1 VLLWWLLLGGCAA
14 PAPPKYRIGF
24 SQCTNGDAW
33 RLAMLAGMQKELSF
47 YPQVSFRMK
56 DARDNSV
63 LQEQHIREFLKEGID
78 LLIVSANEAG
88 PVTPIVEEA
97 YNRGI
102 PVVILDRRTTS
113 QLYTAYVGG
122 NNQEVGQTA
131 GNYVS
136 SLLHQHGNVL
146 EVLGTAGSSP
156 AVDRHKGFAQALTA
170 YPGMHLAATVQTTW
184 ERPSVVRQL
193 PAILRAHPEVDL
205 IFAHNDRMALGA
217 YQVCHQLG
225 LANRVRIVGVDGLP
239 GPLGGIQLVKDKVLA
254 ATLLYSPGGDEA
266 IRTAMKILRK
276 QPFEKENILGT
287 MVIDSTN
294 VVTTKM
300 QTEKLASQQQD
311 IERQQRLLQAQTAV
325 YTSQRTALYV
335 MALALLGAIVSG
347 VVIWRA
353 LRHNRRITRK
363 LTTQNQ
369 EIRSQRNQL
378 QALAEQARVE
388 TEAKLRFFTNF
399 SHELRTPLTLIMGP
413 VEEMLTNGADL
424 SVGQRHDLSLMRRN
438 TQRLLQLV
446 NQLLDFRKIDV
457 GKMPVRAT
465 EGNLV
470 AFVREIMDVFEKPAR
485 QRGIKLR
492 FLPAEPSIR
501 LWFDINILDKVLF
514 NLLSNALKFTP
525 ERGQISVS
533 IQHLPAE
540 RRVRISVEDTGSGI
554 SVQDQAHIF
563 EWFYQGQQCAANG
576 SGMGLA
582 LAIGLTRL
590 HQGEL
595 TFTSQPG
602 KGSTFVITL
611 PTELPVALR
620 STATPLPTPAL
631 ALAEEVDVLAD
642 STETLGSLGSLEN
655 EALVLVIEDNPE
667 VNAFL
672 TQKLRSHFQVKSAA
686 DGAAGLRLAAELIPD
701 LIVCDVMLPEL
712 SGLEVVAK
720 LKDDWRTSHIPV
732 VLLTARHA
740 PEQQVEGVQ
749 AGADLYLTKPFNPTF
764 LLENLRTLLHN
775 RERQREHFRREL
787 STTTATVAPQRIDQ
801 KFLTDL
807 TAIVEANLDN
817 SSLTVEDLARRLGIS
832 RVQLYRKVKA
842 VLGTSVTDFI
852 QGIRLTKARQQLLNS
867 ELTIAEVG
875 YRLGFSS
882 PAYFSASF
890 KAKYHISPS
899 EFRALHTTPSV

>member
-1 VLLWWLLLGGCAA
+1 M
-14 PAPPKYRIGF
+14 F
-24 SQCTNGDAW
+24 
-33 RLAMLAGMQKELSF
+33 AGMQKELSF

-56 DARDNSV
+56 DARDNSA
-63 LQEQHIREFLKEGID
+63 LQEQHIREFLTEGVD

-122 NNQEVGQTA
+122 NNREVGQTA

-136 SLLHQHGNVL
+136 SLLHQHGHVL

-156 AVDRHKGFAQALTA
+156 ALDRHLGFTQALAA
-170 YPGMHLAATVQTTW
+170 YPGMHLAATVQTDW

-193 PAILRAHPEVDL
+193 PAVLRAHPEVDL

-225 LANRVRIVGVDGLP
+225 LSKRVRVVGVDGLP
-239 GPLGGIQLVKDKVLA
+239 GPLGGIQLVQDKVLA

-266 IRTAMKILRK
+266 IRTAMKILLK
-276 QPFEKENILGT
+276 QPFSKENILGT

-294 VVTTKM
+294 VLTTKM

-311 IERQQRLLQAQTAV
+311 IERQQRLLQTQAAL
-325 YTSQRTALYV
+325 YTSQRAVLYA
-335 MALALLGAIVSG
+335 MALALLGAVASG
-347 VVIWRA
+347 IVIWRA
-353 LRHNRRITRK
+353 LRHNRRISGK
-363 LTTQNQ
+363 LAGQNQ

-378 QALAEQARVE
+378 QVLAKQARVE

-413 VEEMLTNGADL
+413 VEELLTNGADL
-424 SVGQRHDLSLMRRN
+424 SAGQRHDLNLMRRN

-470 AFVREIMDVFEKPAR
+470 TFVREIMDVFEKPAR
-485 QRGIKLR
+485 QRGIRLR
-492 FLPAEPSIR
+492 FLPAEPAIS

-514 NLLSNALKFTP
+514 NLLSNALKFTS
-525 ERGQISVS
+525 EQGQITVS
-533 IQHLPAE
+533 IQPLPVE
-540 RRVRISVEDTGSGI
+540 QRVRISVEDTGRGI
-554 SVQDQAHIF
+554 SQHDQTHIF
-563 EWFYQGQQCAANG
+563 EWFYQGQQGAANG

-582 LAIGLTRL
+582 LALGLTRL
-590 HQGEL
+590 HLGEL

-602 KGSTFVITL
+602 QGSTFVVTL
-611 PTELPVALR
+611 PTELPASLR
-620 STATPLPTPAL
+620 STAIALPTTVLGLVEETELPAN
-631 ALAEEVDVLAD
+631 LAD
-642 STETLGSLGSLEN
+642 TVGALGSAEN
-655 EALVLVIEDNPE
+655 EALVLIIEDNPE

-672 TQKLRSHFQVKSAA
+672 AQKLRGHFQVQTAA
-686 DGAAGLRLAAELIPD
+686 DGAVGLRMAAELIPD
-701 LIVCDVMLPEL
+701 LIVCDVMLPEV
-712 SGLEVVAK
+712 SGLEVVAQ
-720 LKDDWRTSHIPV
+720 LKGDWRTSHIPV

-787 STTTATVAPQRIDQ
+787 SVTTATVAPQRVDQ

-817 SSLTVEDLARRLGIS
+817 TSLSVEDVASRLGIS

-852 QGIRLTKARQQLLNS
+852 QGIRLTKARQQLLDTD
-867 ELTIAEVG
+867 LTIAEVG

-882 PAYFSASF
+882 PSYFSASF
-890 KAKYHISPS
+890 RAKYHISPS
-899 EFRALHTTPSV
+899 EFRALHTTPNV